1 MATATNAAVTAISIT
16 PVRTTTT
23 ATTTRPHAVTTAVRV
38 VVRSAVEVRRGA
50 AVRLVAAA
58 LAAVH
63 PQGV

>member
-1 MATATNAAVTAISIT
+1 MATATNAAATATSIT

-23 ATTTRPHAVTTAVRV
+23 ATTTRPLAVTTVVRV

-63 PQGV
+63 PQGA